1 MMEVLIW
8 EGTERWRK
16 SGGDG
21 ECGVR
26 VKEEKKAGDEE
37 GCLVEPLK
45 THPGDPV
52 H

>member
-26 VKEEKKAGDEE
+26 VEAVNE
-37 GCLVEPLK
+37 GGNGRIGGCSLRLWF
-45 THPGDPV
+45 GSG
-52 H
+52 

>member
-26 VKEEKKAGDEE
+26 VKEENE
-37 GCLVEPLK
+37 GGNKRIGVCSLRLWF
-45 THPGDPV
+45 GSG
-52 H
+52 